1 MKFLIAI
8 LMVIL
13 SGFAGVITPK
23 ISVKTSAPVLDFVIR
38 GDTVWAA
45 TAEGEAL
52 QINAKGKIVSKIV
65 LPKIINAWDEKT
77 AQKVMSIDLSPD
89 GKTVAM
95 AGEDGFLYTSRE
107 SKVTKTL
114 YSTKTVVKK
123 IAFISDSRIILA
135 LLSNEVVFFDLKTN
149 KILKTISGGTSPLSD
164 MAISRDHKIAAIAGE
179 AGIVSLIDTS
189 RGTIIKQLKGG
200 NVDNI
205 YKIDLQNG
213 SLITAGQDRRAI
225 LYTLDGKSYL
235 RFDGT
240 FLIYTVALSPSASRA
255 AAALDEQNS
264 ITIFDTLKRQKIATA
279 KGHNATLNRIV
290 FMDEK
295 RFVSCADENKIYFWE
310 LP

>member
-1 MKFLIAI
+1 MRFLIAI
-8 LMVIL
+8 VLVSLNVI
-13 SGFAGVITPK
+13 AGVITPK
-23 ISVKTSAPVLDFVIR
+23 ISVKTSAPVVDFVIHN
-38 GDTVWAA
+38 DTIWAG
-45 TAEGEAL
+45 TANGEVL
-52 QINAKGKIVSKIV
+52 KISTKGKILSKVTIKPLVNYWGEKVS
-65 LPKIINAWDEKT
+65 
-77 AQKVMSIDLSPD
+77 QRVMSLDVASD
-89 GKTVAM
+89 GETVILA
-95 AGEDGFLYTSRE
+95 AEDGFLYLIH
-107 SKVTKTL
+107 KGLITKTSF
-114 YSTKTVVKK
+114 STKSVVKK
-123 IAFISDSRIILA
+123 VAFLSDTRAIVA
-135 LLSNEVVFFDLKTN
+135 LLSNEVVFFDLKAN

-164 MAISRDHKIAAIAGE
+164 MALSHDHKIAAIAGE

-189 RGTIIKQLKGG
+189 RGTIVKQLKGG

-225 LYTLDGKSYL
+225 IYTLDGKSYV

-240 FLIYTVALSPSASRA
+240 FLIYTVALSPSAGRA
-255 AAALDEQNS
+255 AAALDEQNM

-295 RFVSCADENKIYFWE
+295 RFVSCADENKIHFWE

>member
-8 LMVIL
+8 VLVSLNII
-13 SGFAGVITPK
+13 AGVITPK
-23 ISVKTSAPVLDFVIR
+23 ISVKTSAPVVDFVIHN
-38 GDTVWAA
+38 DTVWAG
-45 TAEGEAL
+45 TANGEVL
-52 QINAKGKIVSKIV
+52 QISTKGKILSKVTLKPLVNYWGEKVS
-65 LPKIINAWDEKT
+65 
-77 AQKVMSIDLSPD
+77 QRVMSLDVASD
-89 GKTVAM
+89 GKMVILA
-95 AGEDGFLYTSRE
+95 AEDGFLYLIHE
-107 SKVTKTL
+107 GKITKTSF
-114 YSTKTVVKK
+114 STKSVVKK
-123 IAFISDSRIILA
+123 VALLSDTRAIVA
-135 LLSNEVVFFDLKTN
+135 LLSNEVVFFDLKAN

-164 MAISRDHKIAAIAGE
+164 MALSSDHKIAAIAGE

-225 LYTLDGKSYL
+225 IYTLDGKSYV

-240 FLIYTVALSPSASRA
+240 FLIYTVALSPSAGRA
-255 AAALDEQNS
+255 AVALDEQNI
-264 ITIFDTLKRQKIATA
+264 ITLFDTAKRQKIATA
-279 KGHNATLNRIV
+279 KGHNATLNRII

>member
-38 GDTVWAA
+38 GNTVWAA
-45 TAEGEAL
+45 TAEGEVL
-52 QINAKGKIVSKIV
+52 QINAKGKIVSKII
-65 LPKIINAWDEKT
+65 LPKIKNAWDEKT

-89 GKTVAM
+89 EKTVAM
-95 AGEDGFLYTSRE
+95 VGEDGLLYMSRE
-107 SKVTKTL
+107 GKATKTS

-123 IAFISDSRIILA
+123 IAFISDSRIMLA

-149 KILKTISGGTSPLSD
+149 KIFKTISGGTSPLSD
-164 MAISRDHKIAAIAGE
+164 MALSRDHKIAAIAGE

-225 LYTLDGKSYL
+225 IYALDGKSYV
-235 RFDGT
+235 RFDGS
-240 FLIYTVALSPSASRA
+240 FLIYTVALSPSAGRA
-255 AAALDEQNS
+255 AAALDEQNI
-264 ITIFDTLKRQKIATA
+264 ITLFDTAKRQKIATA

-295 RFVSCADENKIYFWE
+295 RFVSCADENKILFWE

>member
-8 LMVIL
+8 VLVSLNII
-13 SGFAGVITPK
+13 AGVITPK
-23 ISVKTSAPVLDFVIR
+23 ISVKTSAPVVDFVIHN
-38 GDTVWAA
+38 DTVWAG
-45 TAEGEAL
+45 TANGEVL
-52 QINAKGKIVSKIV
+52 QISTKGKILSKVTLKPLVNYWGEKVS
-65 LPKIINAWDEKT
+65 
-77 AQKVMSIDLSPD
+77 QRVMSLDVASD
-89 GKTVAM
+89 GKTVILA
-95 AGEDGFLYTSRE
+95 AEDGFLYLIHE
-107 SKVTKTL
+107 GKITKTSF
-114 YSTKTVVKK
+114 STKSVVKK
-123 IAFISDSRIILA
+123 VALLSDTRAIVA
-135 LLSNEVVFFDLKTN
+135 LLSNEVVFFDLKAN

-164 MAISRDHKIAAIAGE
+164 MALSSDHKIAAIAGE

-225 LYTLDGKSYL
+225 IYTLDGKSYV

-240 FLIYTVALSPSASRA
+240 FLIYTVALSPSAGRA
-255 AAALDEQNS
+255 AVALDEQNI
-264 ITIFDTLKRQKIATA
+264 ITLFDTAKRQKIATA
-279 KGHNATLNRIV
+279 KGHNATLNRII